1 MTLIRRVVPRNTAIS
16 YFEVDIATTFITPKM
31 LRDKPVARMTKLTE
45 IEDSLEWK
53 IKKPNRPS
61 VVIIVP
67 SIIGLCIQSREMG
80 ASLYWIKIALLL

>member
-1 MTLIRRVVPRNTAIS
+1 
-16 YFEVDIATTFITPKM
+16 M
-31 LRDKPVARMTKLTE
+31 LRDKPVARMTKFTE

-53 IKKPNRPS
+53 TKKPNRPS

-67 SIIGLCIQSREMG
+67 NIIGLGIQSREMG